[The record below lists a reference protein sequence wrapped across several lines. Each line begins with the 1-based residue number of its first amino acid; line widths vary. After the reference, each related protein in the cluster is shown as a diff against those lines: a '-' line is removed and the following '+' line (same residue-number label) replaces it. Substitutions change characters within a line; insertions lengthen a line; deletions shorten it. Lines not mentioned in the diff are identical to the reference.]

1 MKHGHIWIGTSI
13 SLALLIYLFVRV
25 DYGQLWLS
33 LASADLSMLLI
44 ASVLVTGTLVMRAWR
59 WQYLLKPIK
68 SVRFS
73 NSMSATAIG
82 LMANMILPVRLG
94 EIVRAMVLGQRE
106 RIAKSASFATVVVD
120 RLLDGFTILF
130 ILVVLLL
137 VVPLPFDQEW
147 QRRMRWGG
155 LAFFLLYGG
164 VFALLF
170 YLHRA
175 PTQVLQGVRRLCSR
189 LPTRWVD
196 GLCRFLESFGAG
208 LHALDRTEYLGQIV
222 VTSLLLWGLMG
233 VYNFLI
239 VLAFQ
244 VHLPLT
250 VGFILLVAQAAAV
263 MLPASPGFVGTHH
276 AASVACLSLWGV
288 SPEASLSIALVMH
301 AIGYFLTI
309 AIGAVYLWAVGLSMR
324 DLGQPGRSVAD
335 TPSPTASA

>member
-1 MKHGHIWIGTSI
+1 
-13 SLALLIYLFVRV
+13 
-25 DYGQLWLS
+25 
-33 LASADLSMLLI
+33 
-44 ASVLVTGTLVMRAWR
+44 VMRAWR

-106 RIAKSASFATVVVD
+106 HIAKSASFATVVVD

-147 QRRMRWGG
+147 QQRLRWGG

-175 PTQVLQGVRRLCSR
+175 PAQVLQGVRRLCSR

-196 GLCRFLESFGAG
+196 RLCQFLESFSAG
-208 LHALDRTEYLGQIV
+208 LHALDRTEYLGQII
-222 VTSLLLWGLMG
+222 VTSLLLWSLMG

-244 VHLPLT
+244 LHLPLT
-250 VGFILLVAQAAAV
+250 VGFVLLVAQAAAV
-263 MLPASPGFVGTHH
+263 MIPASPGFVGTHH

-288 SPEASLSIALVMH
+288 SPEASLSVALVMH

-324 DLGQPGRSVAD
+324 DLGQPGRSVAG
-335 TPSPTASA
+335 TRSPTA

>member
-1 MKHGHIWIGTSI
+1 VKHGHIWIGTSI
-13 SLALLIYLFVRV
+13 SLALLIYLFARV

-33 LASADLSMLLI
+33 LASADLFLLLI
-44 ASVLVTGTLVMRAWR
+44 ASILLVGTLVMRAWR
-59 WQYLLKPIK
+59 WQYLLKPLK
-68 SVRFS
+68 SVKFS

-82 LMANMILPVRLG
+82 LMANMLLPVRLG
-94 EIVRAMVLGQRE
+94 EIVRAVVLGQRE
-106 RIAKSASFATVVVD
+106 RIDKSASFATVVVD

-130 ILVVLLL
+130 ILLVLL
-137 VVPLPFDQEW
+137 VIAPLPFDQGW
-147 QRRMRWGG
+147 QQRLRWGG
-155 LAFFLLYGG
+155 MAFFLLYGG

-175 PTQVLQGVRRLCSR
+175 PTQVLQTVRRLCSR

-196 GLCRFLESFGAG
+196 RSCRFLGSFSEG
-208 LHALDRTEYLGQIV
+208 LHTLDRREYLGQIIA
-222 VTSLLLWGLMG
+222 TSLILWGLMG

-244 VHLPLT
+244 LHLPPT
-250 VGFILLVAQAAAV
+250 VGFILLVVQAAAV

-288 SPEASLSIALVMH
+288 TPEAALGVALVMH

-309 AIGAVYLWAVGLSMR
+309 AIGVVYLWAVGLSMR
-324 DLGQPGRSVAD
+324 DLGHPDRRIPD
-335 TPSPTASA
+335 TPSPTA

>member
-1 MKHGHIWIGTSI
+1 VKHGHIWIGTSI
-13 SLALLIYLFVRV
+13 SLALLIYLFARV

-33 LASADLSMLLI
+33 LASADLFLLLL
-44 ASVLVTGTLVMRAWR
+44 ASVLLMGTLVLRAWR
-59 WQYLLKPIK
+59 WQYLLKPLK
-68 SVRFS
+68 SVKFS

-82 LMANMILPVRLG
+82 LMANMLLPMRLG
-94 EIVRAMVLGQRE
+94 EIVRAVVLGQRE
-106 RIAKSASFATVVVD
+106 RIDKSASFATVVVD

-130 ILVVLLL
+130 ILLVLLM
-137 VVPLPFDQEW
+137 VAPLPFDPGW
-147 QRRMRWGG
+147 QQRLRWGG
-155 LAFFLLYGG
+155 MAFFLLYGG

-175 PTQVLQGVRRLCSR
+175 PTQVLQAVRRLCSR

-196 GLCRFLESFGAG
+196 RFCQFLESFSEG
-208 LHALDRTEYLGQIV
+208 LHILDCREYLGQIIA
-222 VTSLLLWGLMG
+222 TSLVLWGLMG
-233 VYNFLI
+233 AYNFLI

-244 VHLPLT
+244 LHLPPT

-288 SPEASLSIALVMH
+288 TPEAALSVALVMH

-324 DLGQPGRSVAD
+324 DLGHPDRRIPD
-335 TPSPTASA
+335 TPSPTV

>member
-1 MKHGHIWIGTSI
+1 VKHGHVWIGIGI
-13 SLALLIYLFVRV
+13 SLALVIYLFARV
-25 DYGQLWLS
+25 DYGHLWLS
-33 LASADLSMLLI
+33 LTSADLSLLLI
-44 ASVLVTGTLVMRAWR
+44 AAVLQAGTLVIRAWR
-59 WQYLLKPIK
+59 WQYLLKPLK
-68 SVRFS
+68 RVRFS

-94 EIVRAMVLGQRE
+94 EIVRAVVLGHRE
-106 RIAKSASFATVVVD
+106 RIDKSASFATVVID

-137 VVPLPFDQEW
+137 VAALPLDQGW
-147 QRRMRWGG
+147 QQRLRWGG
-155 LAFFLLYGG
+155 VMFFLLYGG

-175 PTQVLQGVRRLCSR
+175 PAQVLQRVRRCCAG
-189 LPTRWVD
+189 LPARWVD
-196 GLCRFLESFGAG
+196 RLCHFLGSFSEG
-208 LHALDRTEYLGQIV
+208 LHTLDHTEDLGQIA
-222 VTSLLLWGLMG
+222 VTSLVLWGLIG

-244 VHLPLT
+244 LHLPLT

-263 MLPASPGFVGTHH
+263 MIPSSPGFVGTHH

-288 SPEASLSIALVMH
+288 SPEVSLGVALVMH

-324 DLGQPGRSVAD
+324 DLGQPDRGLPG
-335 TPSPTASA
+335 TPSPAA

>member
-1 MKHGHIWIGTSI
+1 VKQGHIWIGTSI
-13 SLALLIYLFVRV
+13 SVALLVYLFARV

-33 LASADLSMLLI
+33 LTSADPSLMLI
-44 ASVLVTGTLVMRAWR
+44 ASVLLTGTLVMRAWR
-59 WQYLLKPIK
+59 WQYLLKPLK
-68 SVRFS
+68 SVKFS

-94 EIVRAMVLGQRE
+94 EIVRAVVLGQRE
-106 RIAKSASFATVVVD
+106 RIDKSASFATVVVD

-137 VVPLPFDQEW
+137 VAPLPLDQEW
-147 QRRMRWGG
+147 EKRLRWGG
-155 LAFFLLYGG
+155 MVFFLLYGG

-175 PTQVLQGVRRLCSR
+175 PAQVIQGVRRLCAG

-196 GLCRFLESFGAG
+196 RLCQFLESFSAG
-208 LHALDRTEYLGQIV
+208 LHTLNRKEYLGQII
-222 VTSLLLWGLMG
+222 VTSLILWGLIG

-244 VHLPLT
+244 LHLPLT

-263 MLPASPGFVGTHH
+263 MIPASPGFVGTHH
-276 AASVACLSLWGV
+276 AATVACMSLWGV
-288 SPEASLSIALVMH
+288 TPEASLSVALVMH

-309 AIGAVYLWAVGLSMR
+309 AIGAIFLWVGGISMR
-324 DLGQPGRSVAD
+324 DLGQSDREIPG
-335 TPSPTASA
+335 TPSPTA

>member
-1 MKHGHIWIGTSI
+1 MKQGHIWIGTGI
-13 SLALLIYLFVRV
+13 SLALLIYLFARI

-33 LASADLSMLLI
+33 LASADLSLLLI
-44 ASVLVTGTLVMRAWR
+44 ASVLLVVTLVMRAWR
-59 WQYLLKPIK
+59 WQYLLKPLK

-82 LMANMILPVRLG
+82 LMANMILPARLG
-94 EIVRAMVLGQRE
+94 EIVRAVVLGQRE
-106 RIAKSASFATVVVD
+106 RIDKSASFATVVVD

-130 ILVVLLL
+130 ILLVLLL
-137 VVPLPFDQEW
+137 VAPLPFDQGW
-147 QRRMRWGG
+147 QQRLRWGG
-155 LAFFLLYGG
+155 MAFFLLYGG

-175 PTQVLQGVRRLCSR
+175 PTQVLQGIRHVCWR

-196 GLCRFLESFGAG
+196 QFCRFLESFSEG
-208 LHALDRTEYLGQIV
+208 LHTLDHREYLGQII
-222 VTSLLLWGLMG
+222 VTSLILWVSVGI
-233 VYNFLI
+233 YNFLI

-244 VHLPLT
+244 LHLPLT

-288 SPEASLSIALVMH
+288 APEVALSVALVMH
-301 AIGYFLTI
+301 AIGYFLTV
-309 AIGAVYLWAVGLSMR
+309 AIGAAYLWALGLSMR
-324 DLGQPGRSVAD
+324 DLGQPDRSIPT
-335 TPSPTASA
+335 TPSHTA